1 MRADDS
7 LPKTWVFIVG
17 TALISV
23 SVLALWVLQAV
34 GGSVGRASPHC
45 DRNVGHPGPSP
56 GSEVRPD
63 SHTCIERLPAR
74 PGLEPERGL

>member
-45 DRNVGHPGPSP
+45 DRNVGHLG
-56 GSEVRPD
+56 
-63 SHTCIERLPAR
+63 
-74 PGLEPERGL
+74 